1 MDMIFQYRSGI
12 VCSHLT
18 SVSHCIFIWFCTSLM
33 WLKKFLPFRLVNFF
47 IQLKAAPGCSR
58 EKLNPVKLVMT
69 PWIRRYWWTKYRFQF
84 IFYCIRTNHSVLL
97 LLSTILFVW
106 LLCRN
111 HQLIHQS
118 KLSWGFSQVLFQ
130 GESLWH
136 LRGFYFE
143 LLGVTFFLGRLLLRN
158 LLQILFQERRYFSCF
173 SYFFFWKNERQ
184 VFCFLVLV
192 AVVPFSLWPQLICGV
207 DSFLCPLGMS
217 FMGNEILRLR

>member
-1 MDMIFQYRSGI
+1 
-12 VCSHLT
+12 
-18 SVSHCIFIWFCTSLM
+18 M
-33 WLKKFLPFRLVNFF
+33 WLKKFLPFRLVSFF

-58 EKLNPVKLVMT
+58 EKLNPVKLVIT

-173 SYFFFWKNERQ
+173 SYVFGKMRGKLFFSWFGCCGT
-184 VFCFLVLV
+184 F
-192 AVVPFSLWPQLICGV
+192 FSLTSIGLRSGFIA
-207 DSFLCPLGMS
+207 MS
-217 FMGNEILRLR
+217 FRNVFYGEWDCKIAIIVFGNVLILNCNQKKSFSSLSNLFLHVSI